1 MIMLK
6 KLFGRGGSVSQRRE
20 NDGNQYASG
29 TQLAYD
35 SALISRFEG
44 HDQALFKLV
53 DAIEK
58 SAENQSYDQL
68 KKQLVTFRGAL
79 QEHLLEENLKL
90 YVYLTRCLNHD
101 PVNSQLVD
109 GMKTEM
115 NQIASKVVSFLNQF
129 IEGHI
134 GVDNIGKFSQEFER
148 IKGVLSERIRRE
160 ETSLYTL
167 YLPPD
172 SY

>member
-1 MIMLK
+1 MLK
-6 KLFGRGGSVSQRRE
+6 RLFGREKAPAEVKPTS
-20 NDGNQYASG
+20 GNQFAPG
-29 TQLAYD
+29 TQLPYD
-35 SALISRFEG
+35 PNLIPRFEG
-44 HDQALFKLV
+44 HHQALFKLV
-53 DAIEK
+53 AAIDK
-58 SAENQSYDQL
+58 SVESQSFDQL

>member
-1 MIMLK
+1 MLK
-6 KLFGRGGSVSQRRE
+6 KLFGRGGSVSPRRE
-20 NDGNQYASG
+20 NDGNQYAPG
-29 TQLAYD
+29 TQLPYD
-35 SALISRFEG
+35 PALISRFEG
-44 HDQALFKLV
+44 HHQALFKLV

-58 SAENQSYDQL
+58 SAENQSYNQL

-101 PVNSQLVD
+101 PVNVQLVD
-109 GMKTEM
+109 GMKVEM
-115 NQIASKVVSFLNQF
+115 NQIASKVIDFLNQF

-134 GVDNIGKFSQEFER
+134 GEDNLATFNEGFSKMKAVLAER
-148 IKGVLSERIRRE
+148 VQRE
-160 ETSLYTL
+160 ENTLYTL